1 MTEGQQVR
9 SPLVQFVARLQQAEI
24 DWDAENIADLLWLS
38 RYVEGARG
46 QEPQETNDTGDT
58 KPIVRSEV
66 IDSGQVPPP
75 VPDLGLYVPRSQ
87 AQPASKPR
95 SPASGIPVQ
104 VPTAPSLRKTLSIGR
119 SLRPLMRK
127 VDSYTR
133 TVLDEEATAE
143 QTAERRFCMTVVKP
157 AQERWL
163 EVALV
168 IEETALTFVW
178 QETIQEFKQLLEHQG
193 AFRSVNCWYLRT
205 ERGQVKLF
213 SQPSASQRSTSQRQA
228 SQRQTS
234 RNLKELIDSSGR
246 RLIILISD
254 CVSDAWQQGSIQS
267 QCLELWAKHSPIAI
281 MQLLPEEWWLR
292 TKLRSGV
299 RVKLS
304 GLTPGAPNQALGLYD
319 VPLWSE
325 GRSGLKLPVVTLEP
339 ESLERWAR
347 MVSGFGEYRAPG
359 VWFDE
364 GWQQWQQQ
372 DSEQYFERIDGLT
385 PEQLVHQFSTTAS
398 LLARRLASLMA
409 LFPIELPIVYL
420 IQATI
425 LPESTPL
432 HVAEVFMSG
441 LVQRVENSENPSRSR
456 SNKTYEFVPGV
467 SDRLIDLADRLESE
481 QLLDRVSQYIGQKM
495 GRSIYNFTAL
505 LQLEKE
511 LEGSTGTKDLQRFAR
526 VTRQTVQRLGGS
538 YAAFVQDLDDVP
550 PLKLIQFPPL
560 ESLEFMTVQLVEE
573 AEVRSFALQT
583 EQFTVATLTLEPEL
597 DALQPFEFTVATL
610 QSRPEGSQPR
620 RKGQKKGKK
629 QITEW
634 AIEQRQQQAW
644 RWNEPLTEGLNLEMV
659 GISSGTFLM
668 GSPEDEPERVGNESP
683 QHQVTVAEFLMGRYP
698 VTQAQWRFVAGL
710 ERVDRSLEADP
721 SNFKGD
727 YRPVERISW
736 LDATEFCARLSRHTG
751 HDYRLPTEAE
761 WEYACRAGTTT
772 PFHFGEMIVPD
783 LANYGWDQTYNQSN
797 ITKKKDFGGTTP
809 VDHFEIANAFDL
821 SDMHGNVWEWC
832 QDQWH
837 SNYQNALHEGGSAW
851 IDASVNP
858 QDENVRRVLRGGS
871 WFNDPGLCRSATR
884 SFDGAGVRN
893 DNVGFRVVCVAPR
906 T

>member
-1 MTEGQQVR
+1 MTEGQQER

-24 DWDAENIADLLWLS
+24 DWDAENIADVLWLS
-38 RYVEGARG
+38 RYVEGRER
-46 QEPQETNDTGDT
+46 QEVQEQTKTGTT

-66 IDSGQVPPP
+66 VDSGQVPPP
-75 VPDLGLYVPRSQ
+75 PPDLGLYAPRSQ
-87 AQPASKPR
+87 AQPSSKPR
-95 SPASGIPVQ
+95 SPSSGIPVQ

-163 EVALV
+163 DVALV

-193 AFRSVNCWYLRT
+193 AFRSVSCWYLRT

-213 SQPSASQRSTSQRQA
+213 PQPSDSQRSGSR
-228 SQRQTS
+228 RQTP
-234 RNLKELIDSSGR
+234 RNLKELIDASGR

-254 CVSDAWQQGSIQS
+254 SVSDAWQQGSIQS

-281 MQLLPEEWWLR
+281 MQLLPKEWWLR

-299 RVKLS
+299 GVKLS
-304 GLTPGAPNQALGLYD
+304 GLTPGAPNRALNLYE

-325 GRSGLKLPVVTLEP
+325 GKGGLKLPVVTLEP

-347 MVSGFGEYRAPG
+347 MVSGFGEHRAPG
-359 VWFDE
+359 VWFDKD
-364 GWQQWQQQ
+364 WQQWQQE
-372 DSEQYFERIDGLT
+372 DSEQYFERGDGLT

-398 LLARRLASLMA
+398 LLAKRLASLMA

-441 LVQRVENSENPSRSR
+441 LVQRGENAENPSGLRSE
-456 SNKTYEFVPGV
+456 KTYEFVPGV
-467 SDRLIDLADRLESE
+467 SDRLIDLADRLEAE

-511 LEGSTGTKDLQRFAR
+511 LEGSAGTEDFQRFAR

-538 YAAFVQDLDDVP
+538 YAAFVQALDDVP
-550 PLKLIQFPPL
+550 PLQLIQFPPL
-560 ESLEFMTVQLVEE
+560 ENLEFMTVQLVEE
-573 AEVRSFALQT
+573 AEARSLALQT
-583 EQFTVATLTLEPEL
+583 EQFTVATLTLEPE
-597 DALQPFEFTVATL
+597 PNVMESFEFTVATIRP
-610 QSRPEGSQPR
+610 SRASQPR
-620 RKGQKKGKK
+620 RKWQKKT
-629 QITEW
+629 TEW
-634 AIEQRQQQAW
+634 VIEQRQMQAW
-644 RWNEPLTEGLNLEMV
+644 RLSEPLTEGLNLEMV
-659 GISSGTFLM
+659 AIPAGTFLM
-668 GSPEDEPERVGNESP
+668 GSPSGEPERSDSENP
-683 QHQVTVAEFLMGRYP
+683 RHRVTVAEFLMGRYP

-710 ERVDRSLEADP
+710 ERVDRSLEAEP
-721 SNFKGD
+721 SRFKGD
-727 YRPVERISW
+727 NRPVEQVSW

-751 HDYRLPTEAE
+751 RDYRLPTEAE

-783 LANYGWDQTYNQSN
+783 LANYDWDQAYNQSN
-797 ITKKKDFGGTTP
+797 ITQKKDFEGTTP
-809 VDHFEIANAFDL
+809 VDHFEFANAFGL

-837 SNYQNALHEGGSAW
+837 SNYKNALHEGGSAW

-858 QDENVRRVLRGGS
+858 QDENVLRVLRGGS
-871 WFNDPGLCRSATR
+871 WYFNPWDCRSASR
-884 SFDGAGVRN
+884 FNGDAGERGDYN
-893 DNVGFRVVCVAPR
+893 GFRVVCVAPR